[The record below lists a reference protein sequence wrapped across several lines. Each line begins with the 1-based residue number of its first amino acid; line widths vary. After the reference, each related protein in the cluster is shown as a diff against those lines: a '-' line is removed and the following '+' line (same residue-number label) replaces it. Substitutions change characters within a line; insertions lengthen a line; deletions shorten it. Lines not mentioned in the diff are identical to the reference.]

1 MSTSKEEYL
10 MELAK
15 AVRVLVEK
23 EFLAPYED
31 SSDEFVKLVDLMDA
45 SQIYLGHRWW
55 EKL

>member
-1 MSTSKEEYL
+1 
-10 MELAK
+10 MELAE
-15 AVRVLVEK
+15 AVRVFVEK
-23 EFLAPYED
+23 EFLARYED